1 MTRMPGKRWFILV
14 VLILALGGSL
24 FIIGQRERKLTLYDA
39 DTKEIFASFRID
51 DGFRFSVEF
60 IHSVNKSPVKDEF
73 EIRSGEIYAYKTTY
87 SSFGAG
93 VQTELREGETLSYDK
108 EGNMVITGFN
118 IMYDELNII
127 VGTVSDHILFINGE
141 EVSLTELCG
150 KNKAIVIDVR

>member
-1 MTRMPGKRWFILV
+1 MPGKRWFILA

>member
-1 MTRMPGKRWFILV
+1 MPGKRWFILAM
-14 VLILALGGSL
+14 LILALGGSL

-39 DTKEIFASFRID
+39 ETKEIFASWRID

-93 VQTELREGETLSYDK
+93 VQTELREGETLSYDN

-141 EVSLTELCG
+141 EFSLTELCG

>member
-1 MTRMPGKRWFILV
+1 MPGKRWFILAM
-14 VLILALGGSL
+14 LILALGGSF

-39 DTKEIFASFRID
+39 DTKEILASWRVD